1 MYTRNGP
8 SSQLLSKFGNALRN
22 TLMEHYPKFFGART
36 RSHWA
41 DLEGMLTS
49 SAFRQ
54 DVLLRTWEAFSDG
67 RPSCLEFA
75 VAARSAAP
83 SFKTPCSYLLYL

>member
-1 MYTRNGP
+1 
-8 SSQLLSKFGNALRN
+8 
-22 TLMEHYPKFFGART
+22 MEHYPKFFGART

-75 VAARSAAP
+75 VAAPERGSLIQD
-83 SFKTPCSYLLYL
+83 TLQLLIVFMKYSTN